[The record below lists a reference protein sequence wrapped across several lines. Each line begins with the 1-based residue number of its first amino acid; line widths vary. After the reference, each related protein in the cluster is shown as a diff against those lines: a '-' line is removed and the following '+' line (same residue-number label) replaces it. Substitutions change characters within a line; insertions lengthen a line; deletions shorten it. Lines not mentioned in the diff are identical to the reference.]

1 MLPLNISR
9 AGHLYSCRSLH
20 SPKST
25 LDIKEHCSAGISIRA
40 YSLLVPGS
48 LVFLGYP
55 GMIGD
60 IVFIIAPVFEPGRN
74 LRQSSFTLKRV
85 WEQIVHNAL

>member
-1 MLPLNISR
+1 
-9 AGHLYSCRSLH
+9 
-20 SPKST
+20 
-25 LDIKEHCSAGISIRA
+25 
-40 YSLLVPGS
+40 LVPGS